1 AEKDN
6 LAWKEREW
14 YIKNDLADLFQ
25 RSVTVSDLRVA
36 DIRTEIQKA
45 IEQRNV
51 IENRLKEEAREPG
64 RKEIIAEFKS
74 LLSSFP
80 EKMGSMQSQLTKYK
94 ESASDLHSLRA
105 NVHSISSILD
115 QKVKEC
121 DALSVRSAG
130 QLAEINRL
138 HVV

>member
-1 AEKDN
+1 
-6 LAWKEREW
+6 
-14 YIKNDLADLFQ
+14 
-25 RSVTVSDLRVA
+25 VA

-64 RKEIIAEFKS
+64 WYFPSFLCKACYLIPLWFTIGDAFAFASGRKEIIAEFKS

-80 EKMGSMQSQLTKYK
+80 EEMGSMQSQLTKYK

-105 NVHSISSILD
+105 DVHSISSILD
-115 QKVKEC
+115 QKV
-121 DALSVRSAG
+121 
-130 QLAEINRL
+130 
-138 HVV
+138 VVCIHEL